1 MHIIF
6 DRRRFERLLPLVRDR
21 GPAAYRAHFLRL
33 EARNGELAISGLA
46 VEAVIHAVVEEPGVL
61 FIRAKLLRSLVEGS
75 EGETV
80 DCRVTEDAF
89 MLGSVRLPMRRKSLV
104 YFSDP
109 AKAPRVLPGTERLKV
124 RYGAVVEPR
133 KNKGAKAGARAR
145 KGNDTAAM
153 PLFDREITHG
163 FELRPPSRAVT
174 RRMEFAP
181 AREAKAA
188 PPPAPA
194 PAAPAAREASG
205 PLSIADFDRDQ
216 LKAALL
222 AVVGTKWVERD
233 DAIRLAARQLGF
245 ERCGS
250 RVRKAFASAVNGL
263 IRQGQ
268 IDYDRSLIRQ
278 KA

>member
-46 VEAVIHAVVEEPGVL
+46 VEAVIPAVVEEPGVL

-133 KNKGAKAGARAR
+133 KNRGTKASAQMREGSD
-145 KGNDTAAM
+145 KAAM

-181 AREAKAA
+181 ARKAEAE
-188 PPPAPA
+188 PAPA

-205 PLSIADFDRDQ
+205 PPSIADFDRDQ

-222 AVVGTKWVERD
+222 AIIDAKWVERD
-233 DAIRLAARQLGF
+233 DAIRLAARHLGF

-250 RVRKAFASAVNGL
+250 RVRQAFASAVNGL
-263 IRQGQ
+263 IRQKELQYEGTQ
-268 IDYDRSLIRQ
+268 VRR
-278 KA
+278 KG